1 MWLATAKVQI
11 LVNGVNGRY
20 LVCKR
25 ENGRYLVCKRE
36 LRQGNPPSL
45 LLFILVADGLN
56 MMLSNTRKEG
66 MIKGLPRSSNLEFVN
81 L

>member
-1 MWLATAKVQI
+1 MWFATAKVQI

-20 LVCKR
+20 LVS
-25 ENGRYLVCKRE
+25 KRE
-36 LRQGNPPSL
+36 LRQEDPPSL